1 MLTAELRA
9 RVIAYSAARR
19 LTYPAALCHLVS
31 VGLQSVEA
39 RAKGAD
45 VVNAISPED
54 RQARARKAAASRWA
68 RLTHMDA
75 AEITLAAGGSQGP
88 SGEGGA

>member
-1 MLTAELRA
+1 MLSAELRS
-9 RVIAYSAARR
+9 RVIAYSATKR

-39 RAKGAD
+39 RAKGAG
-45 VVNAISPED
+45 VVNAISLED
-54 RQARARKAAASRWA
+54 RQARARKAAAARWG

-75 AEITLAAGGSQGP
+75 AEITSAAGGRP
-88 SGEGGA
+88 VPPDGA